1 MTATK
6 MLNPL
11 LFCGV
16 DDADVG
22 DNFFDDPFVL
32 AAPSF
37 FGGMLD
43 VSCRDETIA
52 GLGLPG
58 WLRSRLVCGCFELY
72 MLLVQ
77 RYFFPI

>member
-22 DNFFDDPFVL
+22 DNFFDDPLVL
-32 AAPSF
+32 VASSF

-43 VSCRDETIA
+43 VSSRDETIA
-52 GLGLPG
+52 G
-58 WLRSRLVCGCFELY
+58 WACLVGC
-72 MLLVQ
+72 V
-77 RYFFPI
+77 